1 MVNEVNAN
9 VGMKL
14 DGTAIKLEAPLSG
27 VVVCVVAEIL
37 YPKLIEINFMYI

>member
-27 VVVCVVAEIL
+27 VVLCVLAEIL
-37 YPKLIEINFMYI
+37 HTMVIINKFLS

>member
-27 VVVCVVAEIL
+27 VVVCIVAEIL
-37 YPKLIEINFMYI
+37 YPKLIEINFAYI